1 MDVFQKIVDF
11 IVNNWSYISV
21 GLVVIVNVLIILI
34 KKRPVVLTDSLK
46 QSILQLLPGIIL
58 GAEAI
63 VGSKHGAEKMDIVV
77 ETIEKWFDKNG
88 FEFTDTYK
96 QFVIESTENIIKCGI
111 DWITQ
116 CDVFSVTFWSV
127 FTN

>member
-58 GAEAI
+58 GAE
-63 VGSKHGAEKMDIVV
+63 V
-77 ETIEKWFDKNG
+77 
-88 FEFTDTYK
+88 
-96 QFVIESTENIIKCGI
+96 NIIKPPAMM
-111 DWITQ
+111 Q
-116 CDVFSVTFWSV
+116 
-127 FTN
+127 